1 MMRPLCQQC
10 PPHLNRLATRHV
22 GVARGDDDMPTYPR
36 WLCDGCAA
44 GLEDYVPPG
53 PIYVAAGGE
62 AVAALRRAQLRHEAA
77 VRRRR
82 DEIDGENF
90 LYTQREL
97 DEAVEAERE
106 RCAEVALARHRR
118 HAERCPPE
126 CRCADGVH
134 IAAAIREGEAP

>member
-62 AVAALRRAQLRHEAA
+62 GDPLPRYSTGADYLLMEDELCARGRGEEYAACLQLVVFGCRPAVLTDYHVSRLLRATPEQRCKAALLTVMA
-77 VRRRR
+77 
-82 DEIDGENF
+82 G
-90 LYTQREL
+90 
-97 DEAVEAERE
+97 AE
-106 RCAEVALARHRR
+106 
-118 HAERCPPE
+118 
-126 CRCADGVH
+126 
-134 IAAAIREGEAP
+134 

>member
-22 GVARGDDDMPTYPR
+22 VVPTGDSDMPTYPR

-62 AVAALRRAQLRHEAA
+62 AVAALRRT
-77 VRRRR
+77 V
-82 DEIDGENF
+82 
-90 LYTQREL
+90 LYTWREL
-97 DEAVEAERE
+97 DEAVAAERE
-106 RCAEVALARHRR
+106 RCAQIALSRHQF
-118 HAERCPPE
+118 HADHCRPE

-134 IAAAIREGEAP
+134 IAAAICEGKTP